1 MDVKLVL
8 MPVIV
13 FLVSQDIIPQQIPP
27 VRLVMLLDALPASRQ
42 ISVKSVSLDTIFQG
56 PIALHALRIA

>member
-13 FLVSQDIIPQQIPP
+13 FLVSQDIILQQIPP
-27 VRLVMLLDALPASRQ
+27 VRHVMLLDALPASRR